1 MQNRG
6 HANQPLRHA
15 TPRHAV
21 RFRVPTM
28 RSGALRHTGSSV
40 PAWPQQTAV
49 GTLSCGTAR
58 VRVDAK
64 AWAGNDSDYL
74 CWWRTSRGN
83 RSRGRGLRP
92 VRRLTSTRSRSS
104 SRFGRNAPL
113 AMARPTTRAVCP
125 NVKEPFSS
133 HAGTENTSTVLYGA
147 LRVPTEPSIA
157 TGRTESNAH
166 SASRC
171 IGNSSTSVAPMCA
184 RQRLPF
190 ASTSKCAATEA
201 RTPWVIGPHIVL

>member
-74 CWWRTSRGN
+74 CWRRTSRGN

-92 VRRLTSTRSRSS
+92 VRRRTGTRSRSS

-133 HAGTENTSTVLYGA
+133 HAGTENPFYGA
-147 LRVPTEPSIA
+147 LRCSAGTQPSIA
-157 TGRTESNAH
+157 TEAERKAMPTVHLVALGTARPRQHQCAH
-166 SASRC
+166 
-171 IGNSSTSVAPMCA
+171 G
-184 RQRLPF
+184 
-190 ASTSKCAATEA
+190 
-201 RTPWVIGPHIVL
+201 